1 MASVT
6 RAVSSLIYIKAR
18 SNMELLSPELM
29 RLWKEWE
36 LRVLVL
42 LSLFLQV
49 VLIFSGNRRRFTS
62 RTRIR
67 FLLWCA
73 YLMADWVATVALGV
87 LLNKLG
93 EVTKDMGRHRAL
105 DGNTDLAAFWAPF
118 LLLHLGGPDTITAY
132 ALEDNELWLRH
143 FLGLAVQTGIATY
156 IIFLGW
162 RGSHLS
168 ILTLPM
174 FLAGFIKYGER
185 TWALRSASNEQL
197 RESMLT
203 PPDAGPNYSKFMEEF
218 TLRQYE
224 GFHVISNE
232 VIEARVQV
240 DDPKNGTSSS
250 RDADKLNQAY
260 DLFTKFRRLF
270 VNLILSFQDRDSSQS
285 LFKKMPSSKDAFEVI
300 EIELGF
306 MFDVLYTKG
315 AMFSSRVGCF
325 LRFISLSITFVV
337 LVFFS
342 FSHEKN
348 HTKKTDLAITILLL
362 VVAILLELYSILLL
376 VSSDWTKLYLAKH
389 RKIQKAIAHFQLGKH
404 PRWSNSLGQHSLLSF
419 CLKSKPKVGI
429 KIQKLF
435 GIDKILEVHQLKT
448 IQEVSNE
455 LKDSIFSH
463 LKEEFEHMSS
473 ISSSEMEAES
483 IRYEIELK
491 ALCTCRGDRALQ
503 NSRLFEDLL
512 WSVEVEFDQSILI
525 WHIATDLCY
534 HCDPDETQ
542 KGNDCK
548 ISKQLSHYMLY
559 LLVMRPFMLPMGI
572 GKIRY
577 LDTCEELKSFL
588 KERESMSGDIY
599 TSNARSWRS
608 SIPAMDPFG
617 KGKSKPDQTEA
628 SEVLPNSEGKSKP
641 VETKACEMLLNV
653 NTVVPPIKVKGDRS
667 KSVLFDACR
676 LASQLQNSLDKK
688 EIWKL
693 VSDVWI
699 EMLTYTASRCSAH
712 DHARQLGQGGELL
725 THVWL
730 LMAHFGL
737 TEQFQISRG
746 HARARLR
753 VR

>member
-1 MASVT
+1 
-6 RAVSSLIYIKAR
+6 
-18 SNMELLSPELM
+18 MELLSPELM

-42 LSLFLQV
+42 LSLILQV
-49 VLIFSGNRRRFTS
+49 VLIFSGNRRKFIS

-93 EVTKDMGRHRAL
+93 EISKDMGRHRAL
-105 DGNTDLAAFWAPF
+105 NGNTDLAAFWAPF

-143 FLGLAVQTGIATY
+143 FLGLAVQTGVATY
-156 IIFLGW
+156 IIFFGLE
-162 RGSHLS
+162 RISYLHSHLANVFWQELS
-168 ILTLPM
+168 NT
-174 FLAGFIKYGER
+174 GER

-197 RESMLT
+197 RDSMLT

-224 GFHVISNE
+224 GFHVMSNE
-232 VIEARVQV
+232 VIEARVQE
-240 DDPKNGTSSS
+240 DDPENGTSSIS
-250 RDADKLNQAY
+250 TDADRLNQAY
-260 DLFTKFRRLF
+260 NLFTTFRRLF
-270 VNLILSFQDRDSSQS
+270 VNLILSFLDRDSSQS
-285 LFKKMPSSKDAFEVI
+285 LFGKMTYKDAFQVI

-315 AMFSSRVGCF
+315 AIFSSRVGCY

-342 FSHEKN
+342 FFHEKN
-348 HTKKTDLAITILLL
+348 NTKKTDLAITFLLL
-362 VVAILLELYSILLL
+362 VVAVLLEIYSILLL
-376 VSSDWTKLYLAKH
+376 VSSDWADLYLEKNAKI
-389 RKIQKAIAHFQLGKH
+389 KKAVDHFRLGKY
-404 PRWSNSLGQHSLLSF
+404 PRWSKSLAQHSLLSF

-429 KIQKLF
+429 KIQKHF
-435 GIDKILEVHQLKT
+435 GINKILEEHQLKT
-448 IQEVSNE
+448 IEVSNDDQ
-455 LKDSIFSH
+455 LKESIFNHLREKIKDLMSATADKYETT
-463 LKEEFEHMSS
+463 LKE
-473 ISSSEMEAES
+473 
-483 IRYEIELK
+483 
-491 ALCTCRGDRALQ
+491 LCTFRGDRALK
-503 NSRLFEDLL
+503 NSILFEDLA

-525 WHIATDLCY
+525 WHIATDLCF
-534 HCDPDETQ
+534 HSDADETQ
-542 KGNDCK
+542 EGNDYCK

-588 KERESMSGDIY
+588 KERESMSGDIHS
-599 TSNARSWRS
+599 SNARSRRS
-608 SIPAMDPFG
+608 SIPAMNPFG
-617 KGKSKPDQTEA
+617 RGKSKPDQTEA
-628 SEVLPNSEGKSKP
+628 SEVLPNSKGKSKP

-653 NTVVPPIKVKGDRS
+653 NTVVPPIIVKGDRS

-676 LASQLQNSLDKK
+676 LASQLQNSSDKGVN
-688 EIWKL
+688 WNL

-699 EMLTYTASRCSAH
+699 EMLTYTASRCSGH

-746 HARARLR
+746 HARARLS

>member
-1 MASVT
+1 
-6 RAVSSLIYIKAR
+6 
-18 SNMELLSPELM
+18 MELLSPELM

-36 LRVLVL
+36 IRVLVL
-42 LSLFLQV
+42 LSLILQV
-49 VLIFSGNRRRFTS
+49 VLIFSGNRRKFIS

-93 EVTKDMGRHRAL
+93 EITKGLGRHRAL
-105 DGNTDLAAFWAPF
+105 NGNTDLAAFWAPF

-143 FLGLAVQTGIATY
+143 FLGLAVQTGVATY

-174 FLAGFIKYGER
+174 FLVGIIKYGER

-197 RESMLT
+197 RDSMLT

-224 GFHVISNE
+224 GFYVRSTSNE
-232 VIEARVQV
+232 VIIEARVQV
-240 DDPKNGTSSS
+240 EDDPKNGTSSMS
-250 RDADKLNQAY
+250 TDADLLNQAY
-260 DLFTKFRRLF
+260 NLFRTFRRLF
-270 VNLILSFQDRDSSQS
+270 VNLILSFQDRDSSLS
-285 LFKKMPSSKDAFEVI
+285 LFGKMTYKEAFKVI

-315 AMFSSRVGCF
+315 AIYSTRVGCY

-337 LVFFS
+337 LVLFS
-342 FSHEKN
+342 FFHEKN
-348 HTKKTDLAITILLL
+348 HTKKTDLAITFLLL
-362 VVAILLELYSILLL
+362 VVAVLLEIYSILLL
-376 VSSDWTKLYLAKH
+376 VSSDWADLYLEKNAKI
-389 RKIQKAIAHFQLGKH
+389 KKAVDHFRLGKY
-404 PRWSNSLGQHSLLSF
+404 PRWSNSLAQHSLLSF

-429 KIQKLF
+429 KIHKLF
-435 GIDKILEVHQLKT
+435 GINKILEEHQLKT
-448 IQEVSNE
+448 IEEVSTE
-455 LKDSIFSH
+455 LKESIFIH
-463 LKEEFEHMSS
+463 LKEKFEHMSS
-473 ISSSEMEAES
+473 IAES
-483 IRYEIELK
+483 IMYESELK
-491 ALCTCRGDRALQ
+491 ALCTCRGDRALK
-503 NSRLFEDLL
+503 NSGLFEDLV

-534 HCDPDETQ
+534 HCDETQ
-542 KGNDCK
+542 KGNDCQ

-588 KERESMSGDIY
+588 KERESMSGDIHS
-599 TSNARSWRS
+599 SNARSRIF
-608 SIPAMDPFG
+608 SIPAMNPFG
-617 KGKSKPDQTEA
+617 RGKSKPDQTEA
-628 SEVLPNSEGKSKP
+628 CSGVLPNSKGKSKP

-653 NTVVPPIKVKGDRS
+653 NTVVPPITVKGDRS

-676 LASQLQNSLDKK
+676 LASQLQNSSDKRVD
-688 EIWKL
+688 WKL

-699 EMLTYTASRCSAH
+699 EMLSYAASRCSGH

-746 HARARLR
+746 HARARLM
-753 VR
+753 VQ